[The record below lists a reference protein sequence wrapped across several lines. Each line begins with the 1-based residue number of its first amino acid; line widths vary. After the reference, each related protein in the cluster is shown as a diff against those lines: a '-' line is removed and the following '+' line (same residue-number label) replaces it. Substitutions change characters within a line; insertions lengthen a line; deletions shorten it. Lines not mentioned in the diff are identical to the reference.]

1 MNTNTVPFLANGFK
15 MTRLLP
21 TELSAYLEALVPKRS
36 PELQAM
42 EVDARKT
49 NFPIIGPTSGHL
61 CYLIA
66 KMIGARRI
74 FELGSGFGYSTAFF
88 AKAVQDNGGGVV
100 NHVVWDA
107 KLSKK
112 AERHLSALGFNDVVK
127 YHVCEAVQ
135 ALRSAE
141 GSFDLIFNDIDK
153 EAYPDALPII
163 EAKLKPGGVL
173 IVDNMLWSGRVFDP
187 SDKSPETL
195 AILELSR
202 MLTTSP
208 HWTSGLVPIRDGLM
222 VAFKE
227 PK

>member
-1 MNTNTVPFLANGFK
+1 MNTKAVPFLANGFK

-21 TELSAYLEALVPKRS
+21 AELSAYLEALVPKRS
-36 PELQAM
+36 PELEAM
-42 EVDARKT
+42 EVIASKI

-66 KMIGARRI
+66 RMIGARQI

-88 AKAVQDNGGGVV
+88 ARAVRENGGGVV
-100 NHVVWDA
+100 NHVVWDK
-107 KLSKK
+107 KLSEK
-112 AERHLSALGFNDVVK
+112 AKHHLSALGFNDVVK
-127 YHVCEAVQ
+127 YHVCEAVE
-135 ALRSAE
+135 ALHNAD
-141 GSFDLIFNDIDK
+141 GPFDLIFNDIDK

-208 HWTSGLVPIRDGLM
+208 HWTSALVPIRDGLM

>member
-66 KMIGARRI
+66 KMIGASRI

-173 IVDNMLWSGRVFDP
+173 IVDNMLWSGRVFDQ

-208 HWTSGLVPIRDGLM
+208 HWTSVLVPIRDGLM

>member
-208 HWTSGLVPIRDGLM
+208 HWTSVLVPIRDGLM

>member
-1 MNTNTVPFLANGFK
+1 

-21 TELSAYLEALVPKRS
+21 AELSAYLEALVPKRS
-36 PELQAM
+36 PELEAM
-42 EVDARKT
+42 EVIASKI

-66 KMIGARRI
+66 RMIGARQI
-74 FELGSGFGYSTAFF
+74 FELGSGFGYSTASF
-88 AKAVQDNGGGVV
+88 ARAVRENGGGVV
-100 NHVVWDA
+100 NHVVWDK
-107 KLSKK
+107 KLSEK
-112 AERHLSALGFNDVVK
+112 AKHHLSALGFNDVVK
-127 YHVCEAVQ
+127 YHVCEAVE
-135 ALRSAE
+135 ALHNAD
-141 GSFDLIFNDIDK
+141 GPFDLIFNDIDK

-208 HWTSGLVPIRDGLM
+208 HWTSALIPIRDGLM
-222 VAFKE
+222 VDFKE

>member
-1 MNTNTVPFLANGFK
+1 

-21 TELSAYLEALVPKRS
+21 AELSAYLEALVPKRS

-107 KLSKK
+107 KLSEK
-112 AERHLSALGFNDVVK
+112 AKRHLSALGFNDVVK
-127 YHVCEAVQ
+127 YHVCEAVE

-202 MLTTSP
+202 MLTTTP
-208 HWTSGLVPIRDGLM
+208 MPPNCCM
-222 VAFKE
+222 VSDCNA
-227 PK
+227 